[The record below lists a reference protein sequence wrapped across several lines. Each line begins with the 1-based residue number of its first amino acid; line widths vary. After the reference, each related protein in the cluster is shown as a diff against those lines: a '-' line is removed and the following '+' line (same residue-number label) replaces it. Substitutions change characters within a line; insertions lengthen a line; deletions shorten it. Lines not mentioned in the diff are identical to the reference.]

1 MVQQYASIMRAHHC
15 TNEGSASMVERIVAA
30 GEYLSA
36 WQIEALTTS
45 LGRAIGAGV
54 VHVEQA
60 RELLDKLEHASRV
73 RLVYEPR

>member
-1 MVQQYASIMRAHHC
+1 
-15 TNEGSASMVERIVAA
+15 MVERIIAA

-36 WQIEALTTS
+36 WQIEVLTTS
-45 LGRAIGAGV
+45 LRRAIGAGA

-73 RLVYEPR
+73 RVVYEPR